1 LSSSA
6 AGPLGAEVRASAA
19 RILARVLREHV
30 PADDAL
36 ANAPDLSDRDAALR
50 AALVLGALRWHH
62 RLRWQ
67 AAQLLNRPLPPARA
81 ELAALIE
88 VGLLQLQFLRVP
100 EHAAVSATVDA
111 AEGLGAP
118 RARGLVNAVLRRF
131 LRERAP
137 LEARALSDPEA
148 LYSHPQWIIAATR
161 RDWPDDWQRILEAN
175 NAAGPMWLRV
185 NLLRLTRDAYLE
197 RLAAAG
203 IAAQPAAR
211 VPSAVLLDAPVPVH
225 ALPGFAAGDVSVQD
239 VAAQHAPAHL
249 DLAGGLRVLDAC
261 AAPGGK
267 TCHMLEACE
276 GLHVTAVD
284 RDATRLSLVRENLAR
299 LGLTAT
305 VLAGD
310 ATRPEAWWDGR
321 SFDRILLD
329 APCSALGVIRRH
341 PDIKVLRRPSD
352 VDSAVALQARLLA
365 ALWPLL
371 KPGGRLI
378 YATCTFLR
386 CENDTQVGGFLATTP
401 DAERAP
407 RPTAGG
413 GQSLPGDAAG
423 DGFFY
428 ACLLKQDVVRS
439 GGVSRTQQG

>member
-1 LSSSA
+1 MSPSVR
-6 AGPLGAEVRASAA
+6 GGLGAEVRASAA
-19 RILARVLREHV
+19 RILSRVLRERV

-36 ANAPDLSDRDAALR
+36 ASVPDLSDRDAALR

-67 AAQLLNRPLPPARA
+67 ATQLLNRPLPAARA

-88 VGLLQLQFLRVP
+88 IGLLQLQFLRIP

-111 AEGLGAP
+111 VEGLGAP
-118 RARGLVNAVLRRF
+118 RARSLVNAVLRRF
-131 LRERAP
+131 LRERAA
-137 LEARALSDPEA
+137 LEARATSDPEA
-148 LYSHPQWIIAATR
+148 LYSHPQWIIEATR

-185 NLLRLTRDAYLE
+185 NLRRLTREAYLE
-197 RLAAAG
+197 RLAAVG
-203 IAAQPAAR
+203 IAAQSAPDVA
-211 VPSAVLLDAPVPVH
+211 SAVLLDTPVPVR
-225 ALPGFAAGDVSVQD
+225 ALPGFADGDVSVQD
-239 VAAQHAPAHL
+239 LAAQRAPAHL
-249 DLAGGLRVLDAC
+249 DLASGLRVLDAC

-267 TCHMLEACE
+267 TCHMLETCAE
-276 GLHVTAVD
+276 LDVTAVD
-284 RDATRLSLVRENLAR
+284 RDPARLALVGENLAR
-299 LGLTAT
+299 LGLAAT
-305 VLAGD
+305 MLAGD
-310 ATRPEAWWDGR
+310 ATRPEDWWDGR
-321 SFDRILLD
+321 PFDRILLD

-352 VDSAVALQARLLA
+352 VQSAAALQARLLA

-371 KPGGRLI
+371 APGGRLV

-386 CENDTQVGGFLATTP
+386 CENDAQVGGFLATTP
-401 DAERAP
+401 GAERVLP
-407 RPTAGG
+407 PMAGA

-439 GGVSRTQQG
+439 GGVSRAQQG